1 MKAIFLLFAG
11 LLTACQASQPG
22 MASQKRPMP
31 IRGAGASAG
40 SSSAGA
46 ATASGAGER
55 AGTGSWY
62 GMCELNR
69 KLMGAR
75 TPQERQAIAEQA
87 LPNISQEAREE
98 QLQMMQQSCP

>member
-1 MKAIFLLFAG
+1 MKAIFLMFAG

-22 MASQKRPMP
+22 MTSQKRPMP
-31 IRGAGASAG
+31 VRGAGASAG
-40 SSSAGA
+40 SSSTGA
-46 ATASGAGER
+46 ATASGAGEN

-75 TPQERQAIAEQA
+75 TPQERQAIGEQA
-87 LPNISQEAREE
+87 MPNISQEAREE

>member
-1 MKAIFLLFAG
+1 MKTIFLLFAG

-31 IRGAGASAG
+31 VRGAGASAG

-62 GMCELNR
+62 GTCELNR
-69 KLMGAR
+69 KLMEAR

-87 LPNISQEAREE
+87 LPNMSQEAREE
-98 QLQMMQQSCP
+98 QLQMMQQSCL

>member
-1 MKAIFLLFAG
+1 MKAVFLMFAG
-11 LLTACQASQPG
+11 LLTACQATPPD
-22 MASQKRPMP
+22 MASQERPMP

-75 TPQERQAIAEQA
+75 TPQERQTIAEQA
-87 LPNISQEAREE
+87 LPNISQEAREQ